1 MGATY
6 QYNSYGKYIS
16 SSKFYYP
23 NSIGTTKWETGETS
37 VDEWKGGKVCRTLY
51 KGPIKDFNLV
61 IEVGDGVIS
70 RVKVNAKIERLHKAL
85 KDTTL
90 NPATRKK
97 FLDELCEGNQYRIVL
112 ELQESGE
119 REGTSNRRPSPE
131 IPYGRKW
138 YGGKNIHADPE
149 IPGYHDVKWKR
160 TKSFM
165 LKHPLPEF
173 GPEKPQPLSPSW
185 DGYANP
191 PTWDGY
197 DKTPDY
203 KGYKTEKTLFRVSL
217 PSESYIE
224 KFKLLKFVGPDKALE
239 TFAEY
244 IDYLESERVRKC
256 NIKSDLETEY
266 VGKYARQPDVYKY
279 HRGSPVTHAEYLGE
293 FHRNVKREDHL
304 NFGAYGKLGQQ
315 KPIGPKGQSNRT
327 PKMGLAS
334 FQRYFDSRANGTLT
348 AIPESS
354 YKVIREKPDHDD
366 NEAAPAF

>member
-6 QYNSYGKYIS
+6 QYNSYGKYLS

-23 NSIGTTKWETGETS
+23 KSIGTTKWETGETS

-112 ELQESGE
+112 ELQASGE
-119 REGTSNRRPSPE
+119 REGTSYRPPSPE
-131 IPYGRKW
+131 ILYGNKRP
-138 YGGKNIHADPE
+138 ADSE
-149 IPGYHDVKWKR
+149 VPGYHDVKWKR

-203 KGYKTEKTLFRVSL
+203 KGYKTEKTPFRVYL

-266 VGKYARQPDVYKY
+266 VRKIRGRLLDKDYHKHFGKFNRGGWVTGRDGARKRITEVQSTKTN
-279 HRGSPVTHAEYLGE
+279 GSRRPVEPNTENGSRVL
-293 FHRNVKREDHL
+293 
-304 NFGAYGKLGQQ
+304 
-315 KPIGPKGQSNRT
+315 PKI
-327 PKMGLAS
+327 
-334 FQRYFDSRANGTLT
+334 F
-348 AIPESS
+348 
-354 YKVIREKPDHDD
+354 
-366 NEAAPAF
+366 